1 MLKITELEP
10 KRVFHYFDEISKI
23 PHGSQNM
30 EKISQYCLDF
40 AKNHSLKAVRDE
52 ANNVIIY
59 KNASCGY
66 ENSEPVILQGHL
78 DMVCQKTDG
87 SDFDF
92 KKDSLRLFTDGD
104 FLRAKDTTLGAD
116 NGIAVAFILSI
127 LEDNSLNHPPIEAVF
142 TTDEEI
148 GMIGAKA
155 LDTSLLKGKRMF
167 NLDAEEPDTLTVSCA
182 GGSDFKIDI
191 PLKRVTKT
199 ATKLTLTLKGLKGG
213 HSGVEINSGRENS
226 NKLLARV
233 LNYAKSVCDFDI
245 ISLDGGDKGNAIP
258 LLSRAVFAA
267 DEPDK
272 LINTLTPY
280 LEEIKKEISQ
290 REEGFSYSFEQ
301 GKEQEYEV
309 IEKDLLKKIIF
320 LLITSPNGVL
330 KMSAGIEGLVE
341 TSLNLGILETK
352 MDKMTLL
359 FSLRSNIS
367 SALSALEEQLLTL
380 CECIECEVTADGHYP
395 PWEFYKN
402 SDLQELYK
410 RVYSKKFGIEPQIVA
425 IHAGLECGVFA
436 SGIKDLDC
444 ISFGPLLLDVHTT
457 NEKMSISSAKDI
469 YELLIS
475 LLEECK

>member
-1 MLKITELEP
+1 MQKITELEP
-10 KRVFHYFDEISKI
+10 KRVFHYFSEIAKI
-23 PHGSQNM
+23 PHGSEDM
-30 EKISQYCLDF
+30 EKISQYCMDF
-40 AKNHSLKAVRDE
+40 AKNHGLEAIRDE

-59 KNASCGY
+59 KNASQGY
-66 ENSEPVILQGHL
+66 EKCEPVILQGHL
-78 DMVCQKTDG
+78 DMVCQKEDG

-92 KKDSLRLFTDGD
+92 EKDSLELFSDGD
-104 FLRAKDTTLGAD
+104 FLRAKGTTLGAD

-127 LEDNSLNHPPIEAVF
+127 LEDNSLCHPPLEAVF

-182 GGSDFKIDI
+182 GGSDFKMTI
-191 PLKRVTKT
+191 PLKRVQKT

-233 LNYAKSVCDFDI
+233 LNFLKGKSSFDV

-258 LLSRAVFAA
+258 LLSKAVFATN
-267 DEPDK
+267 EPDI
-272 LINTLTPY
+272 LIATLTPY
-280 LEEIKKEISQ
+280 LEELKKEISQ
-290 REEGFSYSFEQ
+290 REEGFSYSFEK
-301 GKEQEYEV
+301 GEEKEYDV
-309 IEKDLLKKIIF
+309 IDEELLKKIIF

-341 TSLNLGILETK
+341 TSLNLGILKTER
-352 MDKMTLL
+352 DKMTVL

-367 SALSALEEQLLTL
+367 SALSALEEQLFTL
-380 CECIECEVTADGHYP
+380 CECIECEVTSDGHYP

-402 SDLQELYK
+402 SGLQELYK
-410 RVYSKKFGIEPQIVA
+410 KVYTKKFGTKPQIVA
-425 IHAGLECGVFA
+425 IHAGLECGVFCA
-436 SGIKDLDC
+436 GIKDLDC

-457 NEKMSISSAKDI
+457 GEKMSISSAKDI
-469 YELLIS
+469 YELLVS

>member
-301 GKEQEYEV
+301 SKEQEYEV

-402 SDLQELYK
+402 SNLQELYK